1 LNPSFKKSDDIIITV
16 YSDEVFLAHINTVQ
30 VLRKQQLAL
39 STKEFKARGYK
50 VKRCEECL
58 IPENKCICAQ
68 RPSISSHTAF
78 CLVMYKNEYYKPTNT
93 GKLIAD
99 VIPDNYAFKWDRVA
113 PDPALIELLHNPKYA
128 PILVFPQ
135 QYAEAHRCINT
146 PKDLSAIQQGKIP
159 LFVMLDGTWR
169 EANKMFKS
177 PSFANLPVLGIQPE
191 KASSYQLREAAHIHQ
206 LCTAEVAIE
215 VLKMADDEH
224 AAAALGEYFQQFR
237 KAYIAGKPH
246 LTLI

>member
-1 LNPSFKKSDDIIITV
+1 MILQFRLSVNGIYLP
-16 YSDEVFLAHINTVQ
+16 HINAVQ
-30 VLRKQQLAL
+30 ILRTKQLAL

-50 VKRCEECL
+50 VKRCEQCL
-58 IPENKCICAQ
+58 IPEKKCICAQ
-68 RPSISSHTAF
+68 RPTITSHSAF

-99 VIPDNYAFKWDRVA
+99 VIPDNYAFRWDRVA
-113 PDPALIELLHNPKYA
+113 PDPALIELLNNPKYA

-135 QYAEAHRCINT
+135 QYAEAHRCIDS
-146 PKDLSAIQQGKIP
+146 PKDLAEIQQGKTP

-169 EANKMFKS
+169 EASKMFKS
-177 PSFANLPVLGIQPE
+177 PSFSSLSVLGIQPE

-215 VLKMADDEH
+215 VLKMAGDNL
-224 AAAALGEYFQQFR
+224 AAEALGEYFHQFK
-237 KAYIAGKPH
+237 KAYIAGKAH

>member
-1 LNPSFKKSDDIIITV
+1 MILQLRSIFHEI
-16 YSDEVFLAHINTVQ
+16 FLPHINTVHI
-30 VLRKQQLAL
+30 LRKQQLAL

-58 IPENKCICAQ
+58 IPEKKCICAQ
-68 RPSISSHTAF
+68 RPSINSHSAF

-99 VIPDNYAFKWDRVA
+99 VIPDNYAFRWDRVA
-113 PDPALIELLHNPKYA
+113 PDPVLIELLNNPKYA

-135 QYAEAHRCINT
+135 QYAEANRCIDS
-146 PKDLSAIQQGKIP
+146 PKDLADIQQGKIP

-169 EANKMFKS
+169 EASKMFKS
-177 PSFANLPVLGIQPE
+177 PSFATLPVLGIQPE
-191 KASSYQLREAAHIHQ
+191 KASSYQLREAAHVHQ

-215 VLKMADDEH
+215 VLKLAGDIL
-224 AAAALGEYFQQFR
+224 AAEALGEYFHQFK
-237 KAYIAGKPH
+237 KAYIAGKAH

>member
-1 LNPSFKKSDDIIITV
+1 MILQLWLYFLGF
-16 YSDEVFLAHINTVQ
+16 FLAHINTVHI
-30 VLRKQQLAL
+30 LRKQQLAL

-58 IPENKCICAQ
+58 IPEKKCICAQ
-68 RPSISSHTAF
+68 RPSISSRSAF
-78 CLVMYKNEYYKPTNT
+78 CLVMYKNEYYKPSNT

-99 VIPDNYAFKWDRVA
+99 VIPDNYAFRWDRVA
-113 PDPALIELLHNPKYA
+113 PDPVLIELLNNPKYA

-135 QYAEAHRCINT
+135 QYAEANRCIDS
-146 PKDLSAIQQGKIP
+146 PKDLVDIQQGKVP

-169 EANKMFKS
+169 EASKMFKS
-177 PSFANLPVLGIQPE
+177 RCFATLPVLGIQPQ
-191 KASSYQLREAAHIHQ
+191 KASSYQLREAAHVHQ

-215 VLKMADDEH
+215 VLKLADDSCGAE
-224 AAAALGEYFQQFR
+224 ALAEYFHQFK
-237 KAYIAGKPH
+237 KAYIAGKAH

>member
-1 LNPSFKKSDDIIITV
+1 MILYKTLYFEEI
-16 YSDEVFLAHINTVQ
+16 FLPHINTVHI
-30 VLRKQQLAL
+30 LRKQQLTL

-58 IPENKCICAQ
+58 IPEKKCICAL
-68 RPSISSHTAF
+68 RPSIDSRSAF
-78 CLVMYKNEYYKPTNT
+78 CMVMYKNEYYKPTNT

-99 VIPDNYAFKWDRVA
+99 VIADNYAFRWDRVA
-113 PDPALIELLHNPKYA
+113 PDPALIALLNNPNYV

-135 QYAEAHRCINT
+135 QYAEAERCIAS
-146 PKDLSAIQQGKIP
+146 PKDLIGIQQDKTP

-169 EANKMFKS
+169 EASKMFKS
-177 PSFANLPVLGIQPE
+177 PSFANLPVLGIQPQ
-191 KASSYQLREAAHIHQ
+191 KASTYQLREAAHEHQ

-215 VLKMADDEH
+215 VLKMADDNQ
-224 AAAALGEYFQQFR
+224 AAEALGEYFHQFK
-237 KAYIAGKPH
+237 KAYIAGKAH

>member
-1 LNPSFKKSDDIIITV
+1 MP
-16 YSDEVFLAHINTVQ
+16 HINSVQ

-50 VKRCEECL
+50 VKRCEQCL
-58 IPENKCICAQ
+58 IPENKCICAL
-68 RPSISSHTAF
+68 RPTITSHSAF
-78 CLVMYKNEYYKPTNT
+78 CMVMYKNEYYKPTNT

-99 VIPDNYAFKWDRVA
+99 VIPDNYAFRWDRLA
-113 PDPALIELLHNPKYA
+113 PDTALIALLNNPKYA

-135 QYAEAHRCINT
+135 QYAEADRCIES
-146 PKDLSAIQQGKIP
+146 PKDLVAIQQGKTP

-169 EANKMFKS
+169 EASKMFKS
-177 PSFANLPVLGIQPE
+177 PAFALIPVLGIQPE

-215 VLKMADDEH
+215 VLKMAEDDH
-224 AAAALGEYFQQFR
+224 AAEALGEYFHQFK
-237 KAYIAGKPH
+237 KAYIAGKAH

>member
-1 LNPSFKKSDDIIITV
+1 MFNEI
-16 YSDEVFLAHINTVQ
+16 FLTHINTVQ

-58 IPENKCICAQ
+58 IPEKKCICAQ
-68 RPSISSHTAF
+68 RPWISSHTAF

-99 VIPDNYAFKWDRVA
+99 VIPDNYAFKWDRVT
-113 PDPALIELLHNPKYA
+113 PDPALIELLKNPKYA

-135 QYAEAHRCINT
+135 QYAEAHRCIDT
-146 PKDLSAIQQGKIP
+146 SEDLSVIRQDKTP

-169 EANKMFKS
+169 EASKMFKS
-177 PSFANLPVLGIQPE
+177 PSFANLPVLGIQPK

-215 VLKMADDEH
+215 VLKMADDKD
-224 AAAALGEYFQQFR
+224 AAEALEEYFHQFK
-237 KAYIAGKPH
+237 KAYIAGKAH

>member
-1 LNPSFKKSDDIIITV
+1 MILQLQLIFHEI
-16 YSDEVFLAHINTVQ
+16 FLRHINTVHI
-30 VLRKQQLAL
+30 LRKQQLAL
-39 STKEFKARGYK
+39 STKDFKARGYK
-50 VKRCEECL
+50 VKRCEDCL
-58 IPENKCICAQ
+58 IPEKKCICAQ
-68 RPSISSHTAF
+68 RPSINSDSAF
-78 CLVMYKNEYYKPTNT
+78 CMVMYKSEYYKPTNT

-99 VIPDNYAFKWDRVA
+99 VIPDNYAFRWDRVA
-113 PDPALIELLHNPKYA
+113 PDPSLTELLNNPKYL

-146 PKDLSAIQQGKIP
+146 PKDLLAIEQGKTP
-159 LFVMLDGTWR
+159 LFLMLDGTWR
-169 EANKMFKS
+169 EASKMFKS

-215 VLKMADDEH
+215 VLKMADDNH
-224 AAAALGEYFQQFR
+224 AAEALREYFHQFK
-237 KAYIAGKPH
+237 KAYIAGKAH

>member
-1 LNPSFKKSDDIIITV
+1 
-16 YSDEVFLAHINTVQ
+16 
-30 VLRKQQLAL
+30 LRNQQLAL

-50 VKRCEECL
+50 VKRCEICL
-58 IPENKCICAQ
+58 IPEKKCICAQ
-68 RPSISSHTAF
+68 RPTISSPTAF

-99 VIPDNYAFKWDRVA
+99 VLPDNYAFRWDRVA
-113 PDPALIELLHNPKYA
+113 PDPALIELLNNPKYA

-135 QYAEAHRCINT
+135 QYAEAHRCIGSPN
-146 PKDLSAIQQGKIP
+146 DLKAIQQGKIP

-169 EANKMFKS
+169 EASKMFKS
-177 PSFANLPVLGIQPE
+177 PAFSALPVLGIQPE

-215 VLKMADDEH
+215 ILKLADDNI
-224 AAAALGEYFQQFR
+224 AAEALSEYFQQFR
-237 KAYIAGKPH
+237 KAYIAGKAH
-246 LTLI
+246 LTLM

>member
-1 LNPSFKKSDDIIITV
+1 MLQSRSFFHEICLSHT
-16 YSDEVFLAHINTVQ
+16 NTVHI
-30 VLRKQQLAL
+30 LRKQQLAL

-50 VKRCEECL
+50 VKRCDKCL
-58 IPENKCICAQ
+58 IPEKKCICAQ
-68 RPSISSHTAF
+68 RPTIASRSAF

-99 VIPDNYAFKWDRVA
+99 VIPDNYAFRWDRVS
-113 PDPALIELLHNPKYA
+113 PDPALIHLLNNPKYA

-135 QYAEAHRCINT
+135 QYAEADRCIDSPEN
-146 PKDLSAIQQGKIP
+146 LVEIQQGKTP

-177 PSFANLPVLGIQPE
+177 PSFATLPVLGIQPE
-191 KASSYQLREAAHIHQ
+191 KASSYQLREAAHEHQ

-215 VLKMADDEH
+215 VLKMVGDNH
-224 AAAALGEYFQQFR
+224 AADALGEYFHQFK
-237 KAYIAGKPH
+237 KAYIAGKAH
-246 LTLI
+246 LTLV